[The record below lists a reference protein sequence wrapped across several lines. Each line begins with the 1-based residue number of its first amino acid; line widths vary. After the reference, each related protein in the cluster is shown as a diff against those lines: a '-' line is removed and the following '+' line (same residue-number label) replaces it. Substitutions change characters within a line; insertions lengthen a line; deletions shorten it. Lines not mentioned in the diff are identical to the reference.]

1 MANIAA
7 IYHWP
12 PSEMYAMDMVELIE
26 WHDSAIERS
35 GTSEE

>member
-12 PSEMYAMDMVELIE
+12 LSEMLTMDLVELIE
-26 WHDSAIERS
+26 WHDGAIERS
-35 GTSEE
+35 GTQEE